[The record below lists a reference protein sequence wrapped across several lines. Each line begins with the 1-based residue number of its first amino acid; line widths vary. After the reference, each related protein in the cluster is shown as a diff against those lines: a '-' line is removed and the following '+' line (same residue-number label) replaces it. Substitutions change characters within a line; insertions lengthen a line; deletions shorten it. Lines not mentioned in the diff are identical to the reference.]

1 MPSFR
6 ISLLALGLLAGAPA
20 VFSADPAQVAT
31 PTPTPA
37 PAKPAPPPTSRALRG
52 LVYASPGGVELK
64 LDLHLPLTPPE
75 KPVPLLVWIHGGGWQ
90 EGNRGFCPL
99 SPLVKEGY
107 AVASLSYRFTQVAP
121 FPAQIED
128 CRAAIRWLRAHAAE
142 HGYDPAR
149 IGVAGESA
157 GGLLAAL
164 LGTESDAGDGVSTR
178 VQAVVAL
185 CPGTDLTQEDVDL
198 VKMPALLAS
207 ADPKEVRLG
216 KIIQSRAATMR
227 AAYGGPPEE
236 HREMARR
243 MSPVTHV
250 TADDP
255 PFYLIHGDRDDLV
268 PIAQSELMEAA
279 LKKAGVPVT
288 FEVVKGAGH
297 GFGRPKPDMMARI
310 KAFFDAN
317 L

>member
-1 MPSFR
+1 MPGTR
-6 ISLLALGLLAGAPA
+6 TLLALLAVSFLNLTAQPTAPA
-20 VFSADPAQVAT
+20 
-31 PTPTPA
+31 PTPTPPA
-37 PAKPAPPPTSRALRG
+37 PAAPAATPPTSRVLRG
-52 LVYASPGGVELK
+52 LVYANRAGVELK
-64 LDLHLPLTPPE
+64 LDLHLPLEKPA

-90 EGNRGFCPL
+90 EGGRGFCPL

-107 AVASLSYRFTQVAP
+107 AVASISYRFLQVAK
-121 FPAQIED
+121 FPAQIDD
-128 CRAAIRWLRAHAAE
+128 CRDAIRWLRTNAAE

-164 LGTESDAGDGVSTR
+164 LGTESDSGDGVSAR
-178 VQAVVAL
+178 VRAVVAL
-185 CPGTDLTQEDVDL
+185 CPGTDLTLEDTDQARV
-198 VKMPALLAS
+198 PELLAS
-207 ADPKEVRLG
+207 SDAKEVRLG
-216 KIIQSRAATMR
+216 KTIQSRAATMR

-243 MSPVTHV
+243 MSPVAHV

-288 FEVVKGAGH
+288 LEVVKGAGH

-310 KAFFDAN
+310 KAFFDAH